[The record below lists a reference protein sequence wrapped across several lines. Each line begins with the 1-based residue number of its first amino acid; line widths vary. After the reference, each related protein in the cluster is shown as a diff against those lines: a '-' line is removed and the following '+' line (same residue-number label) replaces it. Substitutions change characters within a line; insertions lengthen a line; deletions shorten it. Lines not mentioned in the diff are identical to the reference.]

1 MRKTE
6 KKRLKHVLIL
16 TPVALVLILAV
27 VTVGAWLKF
36 GTFIVAARSIHKLQ
50 DGLYVMEY
58 RGDYGFDKFLA
69 QGGAADDSAVADYLI
84 GFLSGGFYRKADN
97 EPKPGDYGCT
107 TVCVKDKKGAVY
119 FGRNFDW
126 AKGRAMIV
134 HTVPKNGYESLS
146 TCCLDFLG
154 FGDDY
159 QPDGSMPERIQTL
172 AAIYVPVDGMNEA
185 GLVIADLMAG
195 DNEETHQKTD
205 KPDLTTTTAIRLL
218 LDRAANV
225 DEAIELLKQYDMNS
239 SIGAAHHFA
248 IADKSGKS
256 VVVEYVNGEMLVAE
270 TNVVTNHYLADCP
283 KKGVGSEQSHQR
295 FDRLSEII
303 PHFHDEKGYW
313 SIVKTDEAHTSDLL
327 FLEDGDPRLDIVD
340 DMISRTHYVEHS
352 APERLVSFMLLS
364 VWQWNYPQTDGSY
377 ETTLWSIVYNPEDHW
392 ADFYFKEDEGAYTLF
407 LNDEKDFVSPMW
419 SESADEQDEDKP
431 FWRIFQ

>member
-1 MRKTE
+1 MK
-6 KKRLKHVLIL
+6 KKRWKTFLILAIVVPVLIL
-16 TPVALVLILAV
+16 GVIAL
-27 VTVGAWLKF
+27 GAWRMF
-36 GTFIVAARSIHKLQ
+36 GTFVVAARSIYQLQ

-58 RGDYGFDKFLA
+58 RGDYGFDEFLA
-69 QGGAADDSAVADYLI
+69 RGGAADDSAVADYLT
-84 GFLSGGFYRKADN
+84 GFLSRGYYKKADN
-97 EPKPGDYGCT
+97 EIKPGDYGCS
-107 TVCVKDKKGAVY
+107 TVCVKDKDGAVY

-134 HTVPKNGYESLS
+134 HTVPENGYESLS
-146 TCCLDFLG
+146 TCDLDFLG

-172 AAIYVPVDGMNEA
+172 AAIYVPLDGMNEK
-185 GLVIADLMAG
+185 GLVVADLMAG
-195 DNEETHQKTD
+195 DDEETHQKTD

-225 DEAIELLKQYDMNS
+225 DEAVELLKQYDMNS
-239 SIGAAHHFA
+239 SIGAAHHFSL
-248 IADKSGKS
+248 ADATGKS
-256 VVVEYVNGEMLVAE
+256 VVVEYVNGEMLVTE
-270 TNVVTNHYLADCP
+270 TPIVTNHYLADCA
-283 KKGVGSEQSHQR
+283 KKGVGSEQSHLR

-352 APERLVSFMLLS
+352 DPERLVNFMLLS
-364 VWQWNYPQTDGSY
+364 VWQSNYPQTDGSY

-407 LNDEKDFVSPMW
+407 LNDEDEFVSPMW
-419 SESADEQDEDKP
+419 SESADGQEEDKP

>member
-1 MRKTE
+1 MQNKT

-27 VTVGAWLKF
+27 VALGAWCKF
-36 GTFIVAARSIHKLQ
+36 GTFVVAARSIHKLQ

-58 RGDYGFDKFLA
+58 RGDYGFDAFLA
-69 QGGAADDSAVADYLI
+69 RGGAADDSAVADYLI

-97 EPKPGDYGCT
+97 ELKPGDYGCS
-107 TVCVKDKKGAVY
+107 TVCVKDKNGAVY

-126 AKGRAMIV
+126 EKGRAMIV

-225 DEAIELLKQYDMNS
+225 DEAVELLKQYDMNS
-239 SIGAAHHFA
+239 SIGAAHHFSL
-248 IADKSGKS
+248 ADKSGKS

-270 TNVVTNHYLADCP
+270 TNIVTNHYLADCP
-283 KKGVGSEQSHQR
+283 KKGVGDEESHAR
-295 FDRLSEII
+295 FD
-303 PHFHDEKGYW
+303 
-313 SIVKTDEAHTSDLL
+313 LL
-327 FLEDGDPRLDIVD
+327 NNRIGPDFVLAGWRGRPDYKIAWPPFQEVRALV
-340 DMISRTHYVEHS
+340 
-352 APERLVSFMLLS
+352 APVSQSQKKF
-364 VWQWNYPQTDGSY
+364 WYPQAAGGDNAV
-377 ETTLWSIVYNPEDHW
+377 TLWSIVYAPEKQW
-392 ADFYFKEDEGAYTLF
+392 ADFYFREDFDHGHRLF
-407 LNDEKDFVSPMW
+407 LHPALVDPFVREINKKNQFVSDTPV
-419 SESADEQDEDKP
+419 
-431 FWRIFQ
+431 IFID

>member
-1 MRKTE
+1 M
-6 KKRLKHVLIL
+6 KKRWKKVLVW
-16 TPVALVLILAV
+16 TAVALVLILAV
-27 VTVGAWLKF
+27 VVFGAWCKF
-36 GTFIVAARSIHKLQ
+36 GTFVVAARSIYKLQ

-69 QGGAADDSAVADYLI
+69 QGGAADDSALARYLM
-84 GFLSGGFYRKADN
+84 GYLSGGYYKPEDIEIA
-97 EPKPGDYGCT
+97 PGDFGCT
-107 TVCVKDKKGAVY
+107 TVCVKDKKGDVY

-126 AKGRAMIV
+126 KKDRAVIV

-146 TCCLDFLG
+146 TCDIDFLG

-159 QPDGSMPERIQTL
+159 SPDGSMPERIQTL
-172 AAIYVPVDGMNEA
+172 AAIYVPVDGMNEK

-195 DNEETHQKTD
+195 DDEETHQKTD

-270 TNVVTNHYLADCP
+270 TNIVTNHYLADSP
-283 KKGVGSEQSHQR
+283 KKGVGDEESHAR
-295 FDRLSEII
+295 FD
-303 PHFHDEKGYW
+303 
-313 SIVKTDEAHTSDLL
+313 LL
-327 FLEDGDPRLDIVD
+327 NNRIGPDFVLAGWRGRPDYKIAWPPFQEVRALV
-340 DMISRTHYVEHS
+340 
-352 APERLVSFMLLS
+352 APVSQSQKKF
-364 VWQWNYPQTDGSY
+364 WYPQAAGGDNAV
-377 ETTLWSIVYNPEDHW
+377 TLWSIVYAPEKQW
-392 ADFYFKEDEGAYTLF
+392 ADFYFREDFDHGHRLF
-407 LNDEKDFVSPMW
+407 LHPALVDPFVREINKNNKFVSDTPV
-419 SESADEQDEDKP
+419 
-431 FWRIFQ
+431 IFFD